1 MKNFL
6 LILFLFPLLA
16 FGQKVKGF
24 LGSDEYNV
32 ANESYIKFN
41 FQKHSDENTTYKF
54 KFFQDVSGIEFWAHH
69 SVDASIENKY
79 LSILSDDYKVDLAG
93 EEIRKFYNLISKNY
107 KTFLKEVRIKKPN
120 VHMDINLSDDGS
132 FIFSSHMINLKS
144 NFAFWLNEKKYNID
158 EKDFLKLIAEIRIYF
173 DFEKVDL
180 EE

>member
-1 MKNFL
+1 MKKLL

-93 EEIRKFYNLISKNY
+93 EEIREFYTLISKNY

-120 VHMDINLSDDGS
+120 VYV
-132 FIFSSHMINLKS
+132 LK
-144 NFAFWLNEKKYNID
+144 FVHPVMLCVW
-158 EKDFLKLIAEIRIYF
+158 
-173 DFEKVDL
+173 
-180 EE
+180 

>member
-1 MKNFL
+1 MKKLL

-69 SVDASIENKY
+69 SVDASIENGNISADLEGNIDSLDLNNY
-79 LSILSDDYKVDLAG
+79 LY
-93 EEIRKFYNLISKNY
+93 R
-107 KTFLKEVRIKKPN
+107 
-120 VHMDINLSDDGS
+120 DINLSGYLSNRIFDGL
-132 FIFSSHMINLKS
+132 FSVSDP
-144 NFAFWLNEKKYNID
+144 NIKMDFKGKIDFSD
-158 EKDFLKLIAEIRIYF
+158 EIPVF
-173 DFEKVDL
+173 DFTADVMIAFYESNVFYFGPCFDWFRCAFNGQIL
-180 EE
+180 DYYH